1 MKRTWYALDFNDL
14 RVEGSVKFHVVPDEL
29 VETVV
34 ADLKERGSPF
44 VRQNVILKVGI
55 DYPGMVHRD
64 DVWYDFQLD
73 GIVAQFSARSFEGML
88 KQLREL
94 PKRIAP
100 SGMWYFKLHGFLNCL
115 VLTPKNRVRLLDLM
129 APKLQEALVQAE
141 LEAQRF
147 NEAFVKNSHSNVRV
161 EPRHVPRRRGVA

>member
-1 MKRTWYALDFNDL
+1 M
-14 RVEGSVKFHVVPDEL
+14 KFHVVPDEL